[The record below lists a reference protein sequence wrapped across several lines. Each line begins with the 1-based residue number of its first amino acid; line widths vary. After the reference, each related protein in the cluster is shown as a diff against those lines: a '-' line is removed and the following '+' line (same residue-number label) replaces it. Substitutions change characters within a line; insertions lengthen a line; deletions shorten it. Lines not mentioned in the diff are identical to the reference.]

1 MDDAK
6 ELRRTVIA
14 REIER
19 QLASKPVELMEDI
32 CQGLD
37 EADSLEV
44 KCAKMVRNGIVI
56 SINIAADLAIGM
68 MVELGIAEPK
78 SEDELR
84 RSIMSVIK

>member
-19 QLASKPVELMEDI
+19 QLASKPVELMEGI

-37 EADSLEV
+37 EADSL
-44 KCAKMVRNGIVI
+44 K
-56 SINIAADLAIGM
+56 
-68 MVELGIAEPK
+68 
-78 SEDELR
+78 
-84 RSIMSVIK
+84 

>member
-1 MDDAK
+1 
-6 ELRRTVIA
+6 
-14 REIER
+14 
-19 QLASKPVELMEDI
+19 
-32 CQGLD
+32 
-37 EADSLEV
+37 
-44 KCAKMVRNGIVI
+44 MVRNGIVI